1 MARTRSA
8 FSHGSRIGLLLIA
21 LIHLASGSPA
31 TAQTAAQMRLVDTI
45 GTAAVKGGNTA
56 AARQAAIDN
65 GLVAA
70 VDLALSDLVA
80 REVVVRNFQLLNQSI
95 YNTPNRFI
103 QGFKVLAETSGGGS
117 YRVAVQAT
125 VAAPKLGKALTE
137 LGIMLSSQRV
147 PTVLLLIH
155 DNDSEAFISNLPPG
169 TQPIAHATR
178 RAMAESLAARG
189 LTVVEGDQVPTPLL
203 GDAEALDLAR
213 QRGVDMVVVG
223 ESVTDIAANTMGTEL
238 KSFTATVDL
247 RALQVEGGGQVGALR
262 RSAVKA
268 SADWAGGSA
277 AAQAQAGTLGAD
289 ALASAILHVWQG
301 GATTKERLIIDVEA
315 IGGQVAAFVKFRG
328 QLQEVPGIKEMQIE
342 EMTPDTARLSAEYQG
357 SSRSLAEAL
366 MERSYQGFG
375 INIYAVDAAG
385 MKVQLVAQ

>member
-1 MARTRSA
+1 MARSA
-8 FSHGSRIGLLLIA
+8 LFSGSRIGLSLL
-21 LIHLASGSPA
+21 LVLLTVVSHA
-31 TAQTAAQMRLVDTI
+31 TAQNTDQMRLVDTI
-45 GTAAVKGGNTA
+45 GTAAVKGSNAA

-70 VDLALSDLVA
+70 VDLALTELVA
-80 REVVVRNFQLLNQSI
+80 REVVVRNFQLLNQSV

-103 QGFKVLAETSGGGS
+103 QNFKVLAETSGTGM
-117 YRVAVQAT
+117 YRVALQAT
-125 VAAPKLGKALTE
+125 VAVPKLGKALTG
-137 LGIMLSSQRV
+137 LGIMLSSQSV
-147 PTVLLLIH
+147 PKVLLLIH
-155 DNDSEAFISNLPPG
+155 ETNSEAFLAALPSGAQPG
-169 TQPIAHATR
+169 GHATR
-178 RAMAESLAARG
+178 RAMAKSLAARG
-189 LTVVEGDQVPTPLL
+189 LTLVGGDEVPLRPL

-213 QRGVDMVVVG
+213 RRGADMVVVG
-223 ESVTDIAANTMGTEL
+223 ESVTGIAANTMGAEL

-247 RALQVEGGGQVGALR
+247 RALQIEGGAQVGALR

-277 AAQAQAGTLGAD
+277 AAQEQAGTLGGD
-289 ALASAILHVWQG
+289 GIASAIIHTWQR
-301 GATTKERLIIDVEA
+301 GASGKERLIVDVEG

-328 QLQEVPGIKEMQIE
+328 QLQEIPGVKAMQIE

-366 MERSYQGFG
+366 MERRYQGFG

-385 MKVQLVAQ
+385 MKVQLVAEQ

>member
-1 MARTRSA
+1 MARISPLSDGGIRLSLT
-8 FSHGSRIGLLLIA
+8 ITLLLA
-21 LIHLASGSPA
+21 L
-31 TAQTAAQMRLVDTI
+31 AAQVAAQSASEMRRVDTI
-45 GTAAVKGGNTA
+45 GTAAVKSSNTA

-70 VDLALSDLVA
+70 VDTALSELVA

-95 YNTPNRFI
+95 YNAPNRFI
-103 QGFKVLAETSGGGS
+103 QDFKVLAESTGSGV
-117 YRVAVQAT
+117 YRVALQAN
-125 VAAPKLGKALTE
+125 VAVPKLNQALAG

-147 PTVLLLIH
+147 PRVLLLIH
-155 DNDSEAFISNLPPG
+155 ETNSEAYVSALPQGDRPR
-169 TQPIAHATR
+169 AHVSR
-178 RAMAESLAARG
+178 RAMADSLAARG
-189 LTVVEGDQVPTPLL
+189 LAVIGSDQALQRPLS
-203 GDAEALDLAR
+203 DAEAVDIAR
-213 QRGVDMVVVG
+213 QRGADMVVVG
-223 ESVTDIAANTMGTEL
+223 ASVADIAANTMGTEL

-247 RALQVEGGGQVGALR
+247 RALQSTDGAQVGALR

-268 SADWAGGSA
+268 SADWASGSA

-289 ALASAILHVWQG
+289 GLASAIIDTWQQ
-301 GATTKERLIIDVEA
+301 GAVARERIIVDVEG

-328 QLQEVPGIKEMQIE
+328 QLQEIAGVQAMQIE

-366 MERSYQGFG
+366 MERRYQGFG

-385 MKVQLVAQ
+385 MKVQLVAE

>member
-1 MARTRSA
+1 MARSMKRNA
-8 FSHGSRIGLLLIA
+8 SRIGLLLIA
-21 LIHLASGSPA
+21 IMTLIAGSPA
-31 TAQTAAQMRLVDTI
+31 SAAQPAAQMRLVDTI

-70 VDLALSDLVA
+70 VDLALTELVA
-80 REVVVRNFQLLNQSI
+80 REVVVRNFQLLNKSI

-103 QGFKVLAETSGGGS
+103 QDFKVLAETSGAGG

-125 VAAPKLGKALTE
+125 VAVPKLGKALTD

-147 PTVLLLIH
+147 PTVLLLIRD
-155 DNDSEAFISNLPPG
+155 DNATAFTAALPPG
-169 TQPIAHATR
+169 TQPPPHETR
-178 RAMAESLAARG
+178 RAVAESLSTRG
-189 LTVVEGDQVPTPLL
+189 LKVVGHDQVLTRPIS
-203 GDAEALDLAR
+203 DEEAFGLAR
-213 QRGVDMVVVG
+213 QYSADMVVVG
-223 ESVTDIAANTMGTEL
+223 ASVTDITANTMGAEL

-247 RALQVEGGGQVGALR
+247 RALQVDGGGQVGALR

-277 AAQAQAGTLGAD
+277 AAQKQAGTLGGD
-289 ALASAILHVWQG
+289 ALASAIINTWQR
-301 GATTKERLIIDVEA
+301 GASAKERLIIDVEG

-328 QLQEVPGIKEMQIE
+328 QLQEVPGIKAMQIE
-342 EMTPDTARLSAEYQG
+342 EMTPDTARLSADYQG

-366 MERSYQGFG
+366 MERRYQGFG

-385 MKVQLVAQ
+385 MKVQLVAE